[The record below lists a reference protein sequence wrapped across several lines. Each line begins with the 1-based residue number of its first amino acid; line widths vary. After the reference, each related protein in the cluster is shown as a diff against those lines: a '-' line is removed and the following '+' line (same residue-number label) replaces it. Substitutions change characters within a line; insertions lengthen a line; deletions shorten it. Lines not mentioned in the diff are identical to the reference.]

1 MEKHEIQLK
10 GARAAKQ
17 LMLHYLVSDLGHNK
31 NDFLCGISTSENYN
45 NFLRQSS
52 IPVLSK
58 FSIQCSNSE
67 VADVCIGYMKD
78 VGFRVTKQLYEKG
91 GKLVFIFKEPSLGD
105 KEYLQS
111 LSKRIEKSCGEL
123 DSLVK

>member
-91 GKLVFIFKEPSLGD
+91 GKLMFIFKEPSLGEKNIGKALA
-105 KEYLQS
+105 KEL
-111 LSKRIEKSCGEL
+111 KRAVESSIP
-123 DSLVK
+123 